1 MTNGIRELGIVREII
16 YSCPKCNAKEV
27 VLGVIEGGYFRC
39 YKCKSCN
46 FVDDGYEF
54 EYL

>member
-1 MTNGIRELGIVREII
+1 MVNGIRELGIEREIS
-16 YSCPKCNAKEV
+16 YSCPKCKSKEI
-27 VLGVIEGGYFRC
+27 VLGVIDGGYYRC
-39 YKCKSCN
+39 YKCRACG